1 MNNRNY
7 ERVLLFIDNELT
19 YQTLGQWI
27 DFRQNNPYTNKD
39 IYYINDSQNLLDYKS
54 LVTTV

>member
-1 MNNRNY
+1 MRNY